1 MVDTP
6 AGDPVTPPAPSP
18 DVTPPAATPPPAP
31 VANATDPAEVEALRK
46 SLEQQQLRTRQ
57 LENEKAAADKA
68 AEDAKAKELERQ
80 NEFKTLYETSE
91 AKRKELEN
99 EKELKTKSD
108 EVKTESDKVLAD
120 YSPEVRKLAETTGLS
135 LTDTDAATVEA
146 FKAKLEEVK
155 GMVGPAKVNP
165 NNPNTPTP
173 PGPTVT
179 DADGV
184 IKTPLSRDSDKLDSI
199 FASMPGIAGMMSPP
213 PQQ

>member
-1 MVDTP
+1 MADTTP
-6 AGDPVTPPAPSP
+6 PVDPVTPPAPSP
-18 DVTPPAATPPPAP
+18 DVTPPAAP
-31 VANATDPAEVEALRK
+31 VANAPDPAEVEALRK

-68 AEDAKAKELERQ
+68 AEDAKAKELEKQ

-99 EKELKTKSD
+99 EKELNTKKA

-155 GMVGPAKVNP
+155 GMVGPAKVTP

-173 PGPTVT
+173 EGPSVA

-184 IKTPLSRDSDKLDSI
+184 IKTPLSRDSEKLDSI
-199 FASMPGIAGMMSPP
+199 FASMPGISGMMSPP
-213 PQQ
+213 PTQ